1 MVFHQGDG
9 MNVSCYYIDPDLKA
23 FAISS
28 AQVCSVVLGILNSSA
43 LCISYS
49 FFLLLFVKNFRCT
62 RILLQISILS
72 WRGEVY
78 DMNGLKNWLWDNSS
92 DQIS

>member
-9 MNVSCYYIDPDLKA
+9 ISVSCYYIDPDLKA

-28 AQVCSVVLGILNSSA
+28 AQVCCVVLGILINSA
-43 LCISYS
+43 VCISYP
-49 FFLLLFVKNFRCT
+49 FFLSFLFVKNFRCT
-62 RILLQISILS
+62 RILLQISISS

-78 DMNGLKNWLWDNSS
+78 DTKGLKTWL
-92 DQIS
+92 